1 MSAAIEVWLDFK
13 SPYAWLALEGIRA
26 LGRDSGRPLA
36 WRPFCLD
43 VAPLPA
49 TADAVARAHD
59 ARKRRYLE
67 SDVARLAARQG
78 KQVVLPEEPVDSRP
92 ALLGGFRAL
101 EADCFDAYADLVF
114 AAFFAGRLRLD
125 DVAAIAG
132 CLAGSGAPE
141 AGFADHVRRDGPGL
155 LAAAEAAAEAAG
167 VFGSPTL
174 VLDGELFWG
183 GDRLEM
189 LRRRLSV

>member
-26 LGRDSGRPLA
+26 LGRDSGRPLS

-49 TADAVARAHD
+49 TADAVARAHE
-59 ARKRRYLE
+59 ARKLRYLAD
-67 SDVARLAARQG
+67 DVARLAARQG
-78 KQVVLPEEPVDSRP
+78 KRVVLPEKPVDSRP

-101 EADCFDAYADLVF
+101 EAGCFDAYADLVF
-114 AAFFAGRLRLD
+114 DAFFAGRLRLD
-125 DVAAIAG
+125 DVAAIAD
-132 CLAGSGAPE
+132 CLAGSGAPDP
-141 AGFADHVRRDGPGL
+141 GFADHVRRHGPAL
-155 LAAAEAAAEAAG
+155 LAAAEEAAEAAG